1 MSSLDEES
9 KRLDGR
15 DSSILKAPKIG
26 SLGDDN
32 RRLDGEVSSIRKS
45 KADRAK
51 VVTPLRPAK
60 VAGPG
65 LEEDGKGNIIAK
77 QKGEVK
83 QERVVH
89 ERQIF
94 HPPHPFKI
102 SVDKD
107 FKVSVGFGI
116 VSIAKWTEPV
126 TATSPQRFN
135 EDIELEASELFTIA
149 AAETHGLWV
158 GLDPDCLTDDN
169 LPPCDGSD
177 PGSSGHEPWSNWWSQ
192 TWKDPFII
200 NHTTYTLVTEA
211 MDFSATDG
219 KIYYFIGIVS
229 RAANDVVTIT
239 QKRKSD
245 IYVTGYSAHSLTPHT

>member
-89 ERQIF
+89 PIPF
-94 HPPHPFKI
+94 LGYTHPFKGRVTDVNEI
-102 SVDKD
+102 TIGPGRVRSLDLAGPAEMLDILQADTAVGSLSGSGTIWAQIRGAFLQIENKTAAIPDHNHGD
-107 FKVSVGFGI
+107 VSV
-116 VSIAKWTEPV
+116 TP
-126 TATSPQRFN
+126 
-135 EDIELEASELFTIA
+135 
-149 AAETHGLWV
+149 
-158 GLDPDCLTDDN
+158 
-169 LPPCDGSD
+169 DGSAD
-177 PGSSGHEPWSNWWSQ
+177 LSVKTYRYVSETGVYAYTDTPDAFGFEWASNA
-192 TWKDPFII
+192 DIFVPI
-200 NHTTYTLVTEA
+200 L
-211 MDFSATDG
+211 DFETTDG
-219 KIYYFIGIVS
+219 QVAITVQ
-229 RAANDVVTIT
+229 RVVDDIFVTDSYCTIT
-239 QKRKSD
+239 AS
-245 IYVTGYSAHSLTPHT
+245 